1 MVIWGCIISMTTS
14 QFDVNK
20 LDKLKLY
27 FGEPYAIHTPTEKD
41 IIVYQPT
48 IGDIVQHGEQ
58 EVYSVVN
65 AFSANSTMYRL
76 QLWDNGIDWNNV
88 SDYEMFLMLVST
100 LSLDQTRL
108 MFGDLDFQKFERCW
122 KQMPDQEE
130 PIITLW
136 NAEQEV
142 EIDEATHTH
151 LCEYMRFL
159 FNNYP
164 KVEKAKGKETKKAII
179 WEERQKQKKNEDRNE
194 SILLPMI
201 SACLN
206 HPGFKYKK
214 NELREVGIVEFM
226 DSVQRLQIYEST
238 TALMRGAY
246 SGFCDTSKIP
256 KEQFN
261 FMREIVYGRKP
272 INPNG
277 NKKDNVSI
285 PEFSSTGIVGMSEK
299 IKEKLNK
306 VNS

>member
-1 MVIWGCIISMTTS
+1 MTNSAT
-14 QFDVNK
+14 FYPNK

-27 FGEPYAIHTPTEKD
+27 FGEPYTIHTPTEKD
-41 IIVYQPT
+41 IVVYQPT
-48 IGDIVQHGEQ
+48 IGDIVEHGEH

-65 AFSANSTMYRL
+65 VFAANSTMYRL
-76 QLWDNGIDWNNV
+76 QLWDNGIDWNKV
-88 SDYEMFLMLVST
+88 SDYEMFTMLIRT
-100 LSLDQTRL
+100 LPLEQTQL
-108 MFGDLDFQKFERCW
+108 IFGDIDFQKFDIYR
-122 KQMPDQEE
+122 KQIPDQEE
-130 PIITLW
+130 PVMTLW
-136 NAEQEV
+136 NAEQEI
-142 EIDEATHTH
+142 EIDEATHAH
-151 LCEYMRFL
+151 LSEYIRFL

-179 WEERQKQKKNEDRNE
+179 WEERQKQQQNEDKNE

-201 SACLN
+201 SSCLN

-272 INPNG
+272 LNPNAP
-277 NKKDNVSI
+277 KDGEKPKVAI
-285 PEFSSTGIVGMSEK
+285 PEFSGGGVSDKVK
-299 IKEKLNK
+299 DKLNNMK
-306 VNS
+306 K